1 MRARYVVAITI
12 LLLGIVLIGA
22 RTQAAAR
29 GREGLSSSGPAP
41 EKLAETNTNNVAYL
55 QAAVGD
61 MKKVYDYMMDVS
73 GQEQT
78 NKEGIKKVAQRT
90 NQVRNKMLHG
100 APPKKLPSTSGEA
113 EQESVKPARPA

>member
-1 MRARYVVAITI
+1 MRACYVVVITI
-12 LLLGIVLIGA
+12 LLLVIVLVGA
-22 RTQAAAR
+22 RTQPAPR
-29 GREGLSSSGPAP
+29 GREGMTSGGPSPA
-41 EKLAETNTNNVAYL
+41 KLAETNTNNIVYL

-73 GQEQT
+73 GQEQA
-78 NKEGIKKVAQRT
+78 NRESIKKIAQRT

-113 EQESVKPARPA
+113 EQESVKPAPSA